1 MNKEEKKEKVS
12 DKEKSQSK
20 SRWEN
25 VKREWVNAFSM
36 SVADDELNEND
47 TKLLDGVAQD
57 IVNRRM
63 ASPAIMFLVSVKPVS
78 FLMAQGMQF
87 VKPFM
92 PGLSDDTTHKEFA
105 NRFMVSTL
113 IQNPSAYARFALL
126 MESREAVELMIELL
140 EQYEDERFKK
150 ERREKRE
157 KRKDKKNQKK

>member
-1 MNKEEKKEKVS
+1 MSKEDKNVKKS
-12 DKEKSQSK
+12 DDETPQSK

-25 VKREWVNAFSM
+25 FKREWVNAFSM
-36 SVADDELNEND
+36 NMADDQLNEND
-47 TKLLDGVAQD
+47 IKLLDGVAQD
-57 IVNRRM
+57 IVNRKL
-63 ASPAIMFLVSVKPVS
+63 APPAILFLVSVKPVS

-113 IQNPSAYARFALL
+113 ISNPTAYSRFALL
-126 MESREAVELMIELL
+126 MESRDAVELMIEML
-140 EQYEDERFKK
+140 EKYEDQRFKK

-157 KRKDKKNQKK
+157 MRKEKNK